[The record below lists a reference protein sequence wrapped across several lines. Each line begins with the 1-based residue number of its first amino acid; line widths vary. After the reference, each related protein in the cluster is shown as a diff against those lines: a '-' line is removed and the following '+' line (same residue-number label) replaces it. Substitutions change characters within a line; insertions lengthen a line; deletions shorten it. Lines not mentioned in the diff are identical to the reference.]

1 MSASRTPESA
11 LEGIA
16 GWEHAIIRELSG
28 GMSNRTYLVEAHG
41 HRAVLKID
49 DLPRTAPF
57 NSREAEARVQT
68 AAAAQDMAGRVLFV
82 DEQTYLSEYLEGQVW
97 GAGDLLLRQNLI
109 DLAAALKRLH
119 ALPLTGRNFDAASA
133 ARRYRASIADSED
146 GLARHCAQIVTSM
159 RAPQIL
165 KCCHNDLVAE
175 NIIRARHLCF
185 LDWEYACDND
195 PFFDLA
201 TIIAHHE
208 LQDDQADLL
217 LNAYCDGD
225 GARWRPHLQEQ
236 MRLYDALHWL
246 WLAARTDS
254 DDALLARIAGRFL

>member
-1 MSASRTPESA
+1 MSASRTPQSA

-16 GWEHAIIRELSG
+16 GWERAKFRELSG
-28 GMSNRTYLVEAHG
+28 GMTNRLYLVDANG

-49 DLPRTAPF
+49 DLPRTAPY

-68 AAAAQDMAGRVLFV
+68 AAADQDLAGRVLFV
-82 DEQTYLSEYLEGQVW
+82 DAQTYLSEYLEGQVW
-97 GAGDLLLRQNLI
+97 GAGDLLVKQNLI
-109 DLAAALKRLH
+109 DLANSLQRLH
-119 ALPLTGRNFDAASA
+119 ALPLTGRRFDAASA
-133 ARRYRASIADSED
+133 ARRYQANIVDNED
-146 GLARHCAQIVTSM
+146 EVARQCAQIITTI
-159 RAPQIL
+159 RLPQIL

-175 NIIRARHLCF
+175 NIIRATHLCF

-195 PFFDLA
+195 PLFDLA

-208 LQDDQADLL
+208 LHDDQADLL

-225 GARWRPHLQEQ
+225 GARWRPHLQIQ

-246 WLAARTDS
+246 WLAARPGS
-254 DDALLARIAGRFL
+254 DITLLAKIAARLL

>member
-1 MSASRTPESA
+1 MT
-11 LEGIA
+11 
-16 GWEHAIIRELSG
+16 
-28 GMSNRTYLVEAHG
+28 NRLYLVDANG

-49 DLPRTAPF
+49 DLPRTAPY

-68 AAAAQDMAGRVLFV
+68 AAADQDLAGRVLFV
-82 DEQTYLSEYLEGQVW
+82 DAQTYLSEYLEGQVL
-97 GAGDLLLRQNLI
+97 APPDLLVEQNLI
-109 DLAAALKRLH
+109 DLAIALKRLH
-119 ALPLTGRNFDAASA
+119 ALPLTGRTFDAANA
-133 ARRYRASIADSED
+133 ATRYLANIADKDKEV
-146 GLARHCAQIVTSM
+146 ARHCAQIVTTM

-175 NIIRARHLCF
+175 NIIRATHLRF

-208 LQDDQADLL
+208 LHDDQADLL

-225 GARWRPHLQEQ
+225 GARWRPHLQKQ

-246 WLAARTDS
+246 WLAARPDR
-254 DDALLARIAGRFL
+254 DAALLARIAGRLL